1 MRDKVGDFQSVC
13 LKAVETAVE
22 RRREGN
28 GGGGSVV
35 AHILSTAPLLYVVPL
50 PLLLCWSF

>member
-35 AHILSTAPLLYVVPL
+35 AHILSTAPLYVVPL